1 MAGDVEFKIEGL
13 DKVLAKLEA
22 VGGTVRRKAGR
33 SALRKAGNIIVKA
46 ARLKVSQ
53 NDDPDTPQNI
63 AKNIFMQWNNRRFKA
78 TGDLAFRIGVRG
90 GAKSRAG
97 SDDFKIG
104 GNRNNPGGDT
114 WYWRFLEF
122 GTKIAIAK
130 PFLRPAMAENVQSVT
145 DTFITA
151 LSASIDRAT
160 KAGKAE

>member
-13 DKVLAKLEA
+13 DALQKRLNAASDTL
-22 VGGTVRRKAGR
+22 RRKAGR
-33 SALRKAGNIIVKA
+33 TALRKGANVIVAA

-53 NDDPDTPQNI
+53 NDDLDTPQNI
-63 AKNIFMQWNNRRFKA
+63 AKNVFAQWNNRRFKT

-90 GAKSRAG
+90 GAKNKAG
-97 SDDFKIG
+97 SDSFKIG

-122 GTKIAIAK
+122 GTKVAIAK
-130 PFLRPAMAENVQSVT
+130 PFLRPAMSENIQRVT
-145 DTFITA
+145 ETFTTA
-151 LSASIDRAT
+151 LGAAIDRAV